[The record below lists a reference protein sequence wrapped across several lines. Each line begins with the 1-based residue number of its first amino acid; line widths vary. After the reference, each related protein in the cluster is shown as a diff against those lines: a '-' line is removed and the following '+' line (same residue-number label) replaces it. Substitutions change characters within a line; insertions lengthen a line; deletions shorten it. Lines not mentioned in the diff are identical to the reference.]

1 MRYSHVIWDWNGT
14 LLDDAELCFKCVNI
28 LLNNRNKP
36 PIKDIG
42 AYRDVFGFPVIDYYR
57 RVGFDFDK
65 EPFEIPAAEF
75 IELYHSDE
83 SRFRLFDGVI
93 DVLAKIKM
101 ARIIQTVLSASE
113 LNNLLLQ
120 IKLLGVEQFFDDIIG
135 ISNIYAESKVNIAK
149 KYIADK
155 KLDME
160 KVLLIG
166 DTIHD
171 FDVANGLGINCVLI
185 ANGHQNREKLLT
197 CGVPV
202 LFDIADILEI
212 I

>member
-1 MRYSHVIWDWNGT
+1 M
-14 LLDDAELCFKCVNI
+14 
-28 LLNNRNKP
+28 
-36 PIKDIG
+36 
-42 AYRDVFGFPVIDYYR
+42 
-57 RVGFDFDK
+57 
-65 EPFEIPAAEF
+65 
-75 IELYHSDE
+75 
-83 SRFRLFDGVI
+83 
-93 DVLAKIKM
+93 KIKTKS
-101 ARIIQTVLSASE
+101 ITQTVLSASE

-171 FDVANGLGINCVLI
+171 FDVANALGINCVLI

>member
-1 MRYSHVIWDWNGT
+1 MFQLHKY
-14 LLDDAELCFKCVNI
+14 LLK
-28 LLNNRNKP
+28 NRSKP

-42 AYRDVFGFPVIDYYR
+42 AYRDVFGFTAIDYYR
-57 RVGFDFDK
+57 CIGFDFDK

-83 SRFRLFDGVI
+83 SRFRLFDGVTEE
-93 DVLAKIKM
+93 LAKISAMGIKQ
-101 ARIIQTVLSASE
+101 AVLSASE
-113 LNNLLLQ
+113 LHNLLSQ

-149 KYIADK
+149 TYIADK

-160 KVLLIG
+160 KILLIG

-171 FDVANGLGINCVLI
+171 FDVANTLCIDCVLI
-185 ANGHQNREKLLT
+185 ANGHRNREKLLD

-202 LFDIADILEI
+202 LFDIADILEMNLLAASGGGNMYVLQN
-212 I
+212 